1 MKRVKS
7 LLFTLT
13 AASTLVFSACVFDPY
28 GRLPE
33 NKPQSDTPSSGLND
47 DKTNEEPTEKPTE
60 NPDAVADYVGTWVT
74 EDGYDKIQFTS
85 DGEFKMAEIEQDND
99 GNYSA
104 LYFKGTY
111 TVKDNVIT
119 GNGNAFSFDNEDWFT
134 KADLPSDFSPDA
146 ELTDLGNL
154 FYLMFY
160 QMLESVK
167 ELKWNY
173 AVSENTL
180 VLSMPDEN
188 GDTVSVTYTKSA
200 SDDMTIEVPEGPAP
214 EGPTPNA
221 PNDSEDPDNDTTG
234 SDDDSDNDA
243 DASDP
248 INPDEDTTA
257 PDDDTTEDN
266 PEDSSDTDNDSNDD
280 ADEPG
285 DSSDDD
291 TGIPD
296 SGDTD
301 EPADSPADGQNPLKD
316 YSFKPI
322 PAPVLPATTGTTDFP
337 FETEVTYNF
346 SRSGESIIFYNNGR
360 AIYCEYGSPEY
371 ELNYT
376 VDAANNCFYTK
387 ITKVPFSFSMDSRPE
402 MHTYE
407 DIISYF
413 KDILSS
419 KTVFRENIITDETRP
434 KFIAYMYSLDTGK
447 EEPSEAELAEYAKT
461 KTDNDC
467 LKFYIKMM
475 SMEMGLENSLEF
487 EEFAIALVKNMEDT
501 CYYEFN
507 QVYKFSY
514 SYNEQNELI
523 IAKEFIE
530 DFSFENL
537 IPYASVELV
546 SETINGVSFSMN
558 NGSLSINIHHDSYSS
573 SGHSF
578 EYKNINGTTLHVVH
592 DGNSCYD
599 KTDYNLDLPYTFT
612 APVNKDDTVLTIT
625 YEGNDY
631 HLKYYDDV
639 YNSLNYREVISN

>member
-7 LLFTLT
+7 LLFALT

-33 NKPQSDTPSSGLND
+33 NKPQSDTPSSGLTDN
-47 DKTNEEPTEKPTE
+47 KPTGNPDE
-60 NPDAVADYVGTWVT
+60 TPDAVADYVGTWVT

-99 GNYSA
+99 GNCSA
-104 LYFKGTY
+104 IYFKGTY

-119 GNGNAFSFDNEDWFT
+119 GNGNAVSFDNEGWFT

-173 AVSENTL
+173 TVSENTL

-188 GDTVSVTYTKSA
+188 SNPVSVTYTKSA

-248 INPDEDTTA
+248 INPDEDTT
-257 PDDDTTEDN
+257 EDN
-266 PEDSSDTDNDSNDD
+266 PEDSSDADNDSNDD

-285 DSSDDD
+285 DTEGPDAGNGDSDN
-291 TGIPD
+291 D

-337 FETEVTYNF
+337 FETGVIYNF
-346 SRSGESIIFYNNGR
+346 SRNGESIIFDNNGR
-360 AIYCEYGSPEY
+360 AFYHESEHSVY
-371 ELNYT
+371 ELSYT

-387 ITKVPFSFSMDSRPE
+387 ITKVPFSSSMDSRPE
-402 MHTYE
+402 MRTYE

-419 KTVFRENIITDETRP
+419 KTVFRENIITDETRDML
-434 KFIAYMYSLDTGK
+434 IASMYFLDTGNEK
-447 EEPSEAELAEYAKT
+447 PSEAELEEYAKT

-467 LKFYIKMM
+467 LNFFIQMM

-487 EEFAIALVKNMEDT
+487 EEFAKALVKNMEDT
-501 CYYEFN
+501 YYYEFN

-514 SYNEQNELI
+514 SYNEQDELI

-546 SETINGVSFSMN
+546 SETINGVSFSMH
-558 NGSLSINIHHDSYSS
+558 NGSLSINIRHDSSNS
-573 SGHSF
+573 SGHNF
-578 EYKNINGTTLHVVH
+578 EYKNIDETTLHVVH
-592 DGNSCYD
+592 NGNSEHNEPSYD
-599 KTDYNLDLPYTFT
+599 LYLPYTFT

-625 YEGNDY
+625 YKGNDY

-639 YNSLNYREVISN
+639 YNSPNYREVISN